1 MREGF
6 CFAEVA
12 EAPTGVMCIKRDVLH
27 QMMKRYRELNY
38 APRIRKPTCHWL
50 IPFSPL
56 AGRRWHAKHDG

>member
-38 APRIRKPTCHWL
+38 APRIRKPTCT
-50 IPFSPL
+50 
-56 AGRRWHAKHDG
+56 G